1 MVSETVN
8 PYYFSLNELSIVL
21 TGSTQDLRQELMEKV
36 DDLVYQTHILN
47 DQVNVLLAWENLSPA
62 AIRPNLSIEELI
74 KLHQIEPEY
83 LFEDFSLV
91 KSGKLHLLRL
101 CGKLKLAFNLCS
113 HGVYTPIDMQNKKK
127 INSECPLCF

>member
-8 PYYFSLNELSIVL
+8 PNYLPPNELPIVL
-21 TGSTQDLRQELMEKV
+21 IGNIQDLRQELMERV

-47 DQVNVLLAWENLSPA
+47 DQVNVLLAWENLSA
-62 AIRPNLSIEELI
+62 VVLRPNLSIEELI

-83 LFEDFSLV
+83 LFEDFSIV

-101 CGKLKLAFNLCS
+101 CGKLKLAFSLCS

-127 INSECPLCF
+127 INSECPICF